1 MGLVLA
7 VVVAC
12 STAMHL
18 RRSQP
23 HRHFLNVARGAAA
36 RCGRQRNITT
46 VSWGP
51 TAAERRSRAAV
62 SRGPSWSLLARVFL
76 VVGMAGVSLVTT
88 PSPSAMAAGSA
99 PFIRMMGL
107 SYWAST
113 KLPAPSPAFLADRAS
128 ESADFLGGLG
138 ANAAL
143 VSFPLFTSGWTSSE
157 VTTGIDPTD
166 PKSRTPTP
174 EEVGILVD
182 ALEARGIAVT
192 IRPLLN
198 EGTISPQHW
207 RGSIAPKN
215 RSRWFRSYRTTIGP
229 YLAMAEAHHAHAFDI
244 QSELQNLVGDPHWT
258 TLIAWAHSQF
268 SGTIVW
274 NPDYIRSAPS
284 VIARPHTKLA
294 LDLYPGLPLTDSA
307 TIGQIVAAW
316 NAWYRSGT
324 APQTPLQTTIA
335 EVGIPALSGMYASP
349 WKHGCAD
356 ISSPCTI
363 DQSIQAHWFTAACQ
377 FAKQNGF
384 AGISF
389 WTTFHTKLP
398 SLTLPN
404 PDPNQIQ
411 PDSLAAIK
419 ACFAGSS

>member
-138 ANAAL
+138 ANL
-143 VSFPLFTSGWTSSE
+143 QRGHHGDRSDRSQITNTD
-157 VTTGIDPTD
+157 TG
-166 PKSRTPTP
+166 
-174 EEVGILVD
+174 G
-182 ALEARGIAVT
+182 G
-192 IRPLLN
+192 
-198 EGTISPQHW
+198 
-207 RGSIAPKN
+207 
-215 RSRWFRSYRTTIGP
+215 
-229 YLAMAEAHHAHAFDI
+229 
-244 QSELQNLVGDPHWT
+244 GDPCRC
-258 TLIAWAHSQF
+258 
-268 SGTIVW
+268 
-274 NPDYIRSAPS
+274 P
-284 VIARPHTKLA
+284 
-294 LDLYPGLPLTDSA
+294 
-307 TIGQIVAAW
+307 
-316 NAWYRSGT
+316 
-324 APQTPLQTTIA
+324 
-335 EVGIPALSGMYASP
+335 
-349 WKHGCAD
+349 
-356 ISSPCTI
+356 
-363 DQSIQAHWFTAACQ
+363 
-377 FAKQNGF
+377 
-384 AGISF
+384 
-389 WTTFHTKLP
+389 
-398 SLTLPN
+398 
-404 PDPNQIQ
+404 
-411 PDSLAAIK
+411 
-419 ACFAGSS
+419 